1 MEETK
6 LLLDVN
12 EKPTIG
18 KWIILAIQ
26 HVFAMFGATILVP
39 ILVNSSAGTEV
50 LTIPV
55 ALATSGIG
63 TLIYILC
70 TKGRSPVYL
79 GSSFAFIAP
88 LAAAYLKGG
97 ISGAMTG
104 IMVVGLIYV
113 IFATLIHFIGKDWI
127 HKLLPHVVIGP
138 MIMII
143 GLGLAPNAIS
153 QIGLGT
159 DTQIEWKGVIVA
171 LITFLTTAIVM
182 VRGKGFLK
190 IVPFLI
196 GIVVGYIA
204 SICLGLVD
212 FTPVAEAAFFSM
224 PNFILPFVNYAPNF
238 SALLTI
244 APIALVTMA
253 EHIGDHTALSSII
266 GKDLL
271 KNPGLDRTLL
281 GDGIATFV
289 AGMLGGPA
297 NTTYGENTSVV
308 GMTKVASV
316 WVIGL
321 AAIIA
326 ICLAFLGKFTALIS
340 TIPNP
345 VLGGV
350 SLLLYGFI
358 SVNGLKVLIENHIDF
373 GKPKNI
379 VVAST
384 MLVLGLG
391 GAAISIVSG
400 DLSVTISGMSL
411 AAIVGILLNLLLPD
425 EKVNTEEPKQ
435 PEETKELTTKNSEEK
450 NEEEIKNEEKN
461 DNTKVIAETISET
474 KIEGKKMNI
483 NVLDNPIIEHKL
495 SIIRNKKT
503 GTKEFREII
512 TEIAIFL
519 CYEAMKDAKLKE
531 VEIETPLC
539 KTNARVLEEDNYAF
553 VPILRA
559 GTGMLDG
566 LLQVIPNAKIGHI
579 GLYRNEETLEPVK
592 YYYKMPKDISNR
604 EVLILDPMLATG
616 GSAADT
622 IKCLKEDG
630 VKKIK
635 FLSII
640 SAPEG
645 IKKLNEEY
653 PDVELYTAAIDEKLN
668 EHGYILPGLGD
679 AGDRIFGTK

>member
-1 MEETK
+1 MEQTKK

-12 EKPTIG
+12 EKPTVA
-18 KWIILAIQ
+18 KWIILALQ

-39 ILVNSSAGTEV
+39 IMVNTAAGETV

-55 ALATSGIG
+55 ALVTSGIG

-88 LAAAYLKGG
+88 LAAAYVKGG
-97 ISGAMTG
+97 ISGAMVG
-104 IMVVGLIYV
+104 VMAVGLVYV
-113 IFATLIHFIGKDWI
+113 IFATIIHFIGKKWI
-127 HKLLPHVVIGP
+127 DKLLPPVVIGP

-143 GLGLAPNAIS
+143 GLSLAPSAIS
-153 QIGLGT
+153 QVGLGT
-159 DTQIEWKGVIVA
+159 ETQIDWRCIGVA

-190 IVPFLI
+190 IIPFLV
-196 GIVVGYIA
+196 GIVVGYISA
-204 SICLGLVD
+204 ICFGLVD
-212 FTPVAEAAFFSM
+212 FAPVLEASFFSM
-224 PNFILPFVNYAPNF
+224 PSFVIPFLNYTPNF

-244 APIALVTMA
+244 VPISLVTIA
-253 EHIGDHTALSSII
+253 EHIGDHTALSTII
-266 GKDLL
+266 GKNLL
-271 KNPGLDRTLL
+271 KDPGLDRTLL
-281 GDGIATFV
+281 GDGLATFV
-289 AGMLGGPA
+289 AGFLGGPA

-326 ICLAFLGKFTALIS
+326 ICLGFLGKFTALVS
-340 TIPNP
+340 TIPDA

-358 SVNGLKVLIENHIDF
+358 SVNGLKVLIENKIDF
-373 GKPKNI
+373 GKSKNI

-391 GAAISIVSG
+391 GAAISIIHG

-411 AAIVGILLNLLLPD
+411 AAIIGILLNLLLPD
-425 EKVNTEEPKQ
+425 EKDDDD
-435 PEETKELTTKNSEEK
+435 SENEK
-450 NEEEIKNEEKN
+450 MKEEKN
-461 DNTKVIAETISET
+461 DNEKEVKYESEANAVEEIKNDEEDQVT
-474 KIEGKKMNI
+474 
-483 NVLDNPIIEHKL
+483 VLSNPLVEHKL
-495 SIIRNKKT
+495 SIIRNKNT

-512 TEIAIFL
+512 GEIATLL
-519 CYEAMKDAKLKE
+519 CYHALEDAKLKE
-531 VEIETPLC
+531 IEIETPIC
-539 KTNARVLEEDNYAF
+539 KTKARVLDEDNYAF

-566 LLQVIPNAKIGHI
+566 LLKIVPNAKIGHI
-579 GLYRNEETLEPVK
+579 GLYRNEETLEPVQ
-592 YYYKMPKDISNR
+592 YYYKMPKDIAKR
-604 EVLILDPMLATG
+604 EAIILDPMLATG

-622 IKCLKEDG
+622 IQMLKKDG

-635 FLSII
+635 FLCII

-645 IKKLNEEY
+645 IERLKKEH
-653 PDVELYTAAIDEKLN
+653 PDVKIYTACIDEKLN
-668 EHGYILPGLGD
+668 DKGYIVPGLGD

>member
-224 PNFILPFVNYAPNF
+224 PNFILPFVNYTPNF

-326 ICLAFLGKFTALIS
+326 ICLAFLGKFTAIIS

-400 DLSVTISGMSL
+400 NLSVTISGMSL

-425 EKVNTEEPKQ
+425 EKENSTEEKQ
-435 PEETKELTTKNSEEK
+435 TDENKEVAEAS
-450 NEEEIKNEEKN
+450 NEVKNEEKKE
-461 DNTKVIAETISET
+461 DSKVIAENISEK
-474 KIEGKKMNI
+474 KIEGKNMNI

-495 SIIRNKKT
+495 SIIRNKNT

-519 CYEAMKDAKLKE
+519 CYEAMKDAKLEE

-539 KTNARVLEEDNYAF
+539 KTKAKVLKEDNYAF

>member
-1 MEETK
+1 MEQTKK

-12 EKPTIG
+12 EKPTIA
-18 KWIILAIQ
+18 KWIILALQ

-39 ILVNSSAGTEV
+39 IMVNTAAGEEV

-55 ALATSGIG
+55 ALVTSGIG

-88 LAAAYLKGG
+88 LAAAYVKGG
-97 ISGAMTG
+97 ISGAMVG
-104 IMVVGLIYV
+104 VMAVGLVYV
-113 IFATLIHFIGKDWI
+113 IFATIIHFIGKKWI
-127 HKLLPHVVIGP
+127 DKLLPPVVIGP

-143 GLGLAPNAIS
+143 GLSLAPSAIS
-153 QIGLGT
+153 QVGLGT
-159 DTQIEWKGVIVA
+159 GTQIDWRCIGVA

-190 IVPFLI
+190 IIPFLV
-196 GIVVGYIA
+196 GIVVGYISA
-204 SICLGLVD
+204 ICFGLVD
-212 FTPVAEAAFFSM
+212 FAPVLEASFFSM
-224 PNFILPFVNYAPNF
+224 PSFVVPFLNYTPNF

-244 APIALVTMA
+244 VPISLVTIA
-253 EHIGDHTALSSII
+253 EHIGDHTALSTII
-266 GKDLL
+266 GKNLL
-271 KNPGLDRTLL
+271 KDPGLDRTLL
-281 GDGIATFV
+281 GDGLATFV
-289 AGMLGGPA
+289 AGFLGGPA

-326 ICLAFLGKFTALIS
+326 ICLGFLGKFTALVS
-340 TIPNP
+340 TIPDA

-358 SVNGLKVLIENHIDF
+358 SVNGLKVLIENKIDF
-373 GKPKNI
+373 GKSKNI

-391 GAAISIVSG
+391 GAAISIIHG

-411 AAIVGILLNLLLPD
+411 AAIIGILLNLLLPD
-425 EKVNTEEPKQ
+425 EKEDNDKKSENEN
-435 PEETKELTTKNSEEK
+435 TKETEEK
-450 NEEEIKNEEKN
+450 NENEKENKYESGANAMEEIKTDKPNQV
-461 DNTKVIAETISET
+461 T
-474 KIEGKKMNI
+474 
-483 NVLDNPIIEHKL
+483 VLNNPLVEHKL
-495 SIIRNKKT
+495 SIIRNKNT

-512 TEIAIFL
+512 GEIATLL
-519 CYEAMKDAKLKE
+519 CYHALEDAKLKE
-531 VEIETPLC
+531 IEIETPIC
-539 KTNARVLEEDNYAF
+539 KTKARVLDEDNYAF

-566 LLQVIPNAKIGHI
+566 LLKIVPNAKIGHI
-579 GLYRNEETLEPVK
+579 GLYRNEETLEPVQ
-592 YYYKMPKDISNR
+592 YYYKMPKDIAKR
-604 EVLILDPMLATG
+604 EAIILDPMLATG

-622 IKCLKEDG
+622 IQMLKKDG

-635 FLSII
+635 FLCII

-645 IKKLNEEY
+645 IEKLKKEH
-653 PDVELYTAAIDEKLN
+653 PDVEIYTACIDEKLN
-668 EHGYILPGLGD
+668 EKGYIVPGLGD

>member
-1 MEETK
+1 MEQTKK

-12 EKPTIG
+12 EKPTIA

-39 ILVNSSAGTEV
+39 IMVNTAAGETV

-55 ALATSGIG
+55 ALVTSGIG

-88 LAAAYLKGG
+88 LAAAYAKGG
-97 ISGAMTG
+97 ISGAMVG
-104 IMVVGLIYV
+104 VMAVGLVYV
-113 IFATLIHFIGKDWI
+113 IFATIIHFIGKKWI
-127 HKLLPHVVIGP
+127 DKLLPPVVIGP

-143 GLGLAPNAIS
+143 GLSLAPSAIS
-153 QIGLGT
+153 QVGLGT
-159 DTQIEWKGVIVA
+159 GTQIDWRCIAVA
-171 LITFLTTAIVM
+171 LITFLTTAVVM

-190 IVPFLI
+190 IIPFLV
-196 GIVVGYIA
+196 GIVVGYISA
-204 SICLGLVD
+204 ICFGLVD
-212 FTPVAEAAFFSM
+212 FAPVLEAGFFSM
-224 PNFILPFVNYAPNF
+224 PSFVVPFLNYTPNF

-244 APIALVTMA
+244 VPISLVTIA
-253 EHIGDHTALSSII
+253 EHIGDHTALSTII
-266 GKDLL
+266 GKNLL

-281 GDGIATFV
+281 GDGLATFV
-289 AGMLGGPA
+289 AGFLGGPA

-326 ICLAFLGKFTALIS
+326 ICLGFLGKFTALVS
-340 TIPNP
+340 TIPDA

-358 SVNGLKVLIENHIDF
+358 SVNGLKVLIENKIDF
-373 GKPKNI
+373 GKSKNI

-391 GAAISIVSG
+391 GAAISIIHG

-411 AAIVGILLNLLLPD
+411 AAIIGILLNLLLPD
-425 EKVNTEEPKQ
+425 EKEDDNETESKN
-435 PEETKELTTKNSEEK
+435 TKEVEEK
-450 NEEEIKNEEKN
+450 NNSEKQIN
-461 DNTKVIAETISET
+461 YESGANTME
-474 KIEGKKMNI
+474 KIENDKVN
-483 NVLDNPIIEHKL
+483 NVTVLNNPLIEHKL
-495 SIIRNKKT
+495 SIIRNKNT

-512 TEIAIFL
+512 GEIATLL
-519 CYEAMKDAKLKE
+519 CYHALEDAKLKE
-531 VEIETPLC
+531 TEIETPIC
-539 KTNARVLEEDNYAF
+539 KMKARVLDEDNYAF

-566 LLQVIPNAKIGHI
+566 LLKIVPNAKIGHI
-579 GLYRNEETLEPVK
+579 GLYRNEETLEPVQ
-592 YYYKMPKDISNR
+592 YYYKMPKDIAKR
-604 EVLILDPMLATG
+604 EAIILDPMLATG

-622 IKCLKEDG
+622 IKMLKKDG

-635 FLSII
+635 FLCIL

-645 IKKLNEEY
+645 IEKLKKEH
-653 PDVELYTAAIDEKLN
+653 PDVKIYTACIDEKLN
-668 EHGYILPGLGD
+668 DKGYIVPGLGD

>member
-1 MEETK
+1 MEQTKK

-12 EKPTIG
+12 EKPTIA

-39 ILVNSSAGTEV
+39 IMVNTAAGETV

-55 ALATSGIG
+55 ALVTSGIG

-88 LAAAYLKGG
+88 LAAAYAKGG
-97 ISGAMTG
+97 ISGAMVG
-104 IMVVGLIYV
+104 VMAVGLVYV
-113 IFATLIHFIGKDWI
+113 IFATIIHFIGKKWI
-127 HKLLPHVVIGP
+127 DKLLPPVVIGP

-143 GLGLAPNAIS
+143 GLSLAPSAIS
-153 QIGLGT
+153 QVGLGT
-159 DTQIEWKGVIVA
+159 GTQIDWRCIAVA
-171 LITFLTTAIVM
+171 LITFLTTAVVM

-190 IVPFLI
+190 IIPFLV
-196 GIVVGYIA
+196 GIVVGYISA
-204 SICLGLVD
+204 ICFGLVD
-212 FTPVAEAAFFSM
+212 FAPVLEAGFFSM
-224 PNFILPFVNYAPNF
+224 PSFVVPFLNYTPNF

-244 APIALVTMA
+244 VPISLVTIA
-253 EHIGDHTALSSII
+253 EHIGDHTALSTII
-266 GKDLL
+266 GKNLL

-281 GDGIATFV
+281 GDGLATFV
-289 AGMLGGPA
+289 AGFLGGPA

-326 ICLAFLGKFTALIS
+326 ICLGFLGKFTALVS
-340 TIPNP
+340 TIPDA

-358 SVNGLKVLIENHIDF
+358 SVNGLKVLIENKIDF
-373 GKPKNI
+373 GKSKNI

-391 GAAISIVSG
+391 GAAISIIHG

-411 AAIVGILLNLLLPD
+411 AAIIGILLNLLLPD
-425 EKVNTEEPKQ
+425 EKEDDNETESKN
-435 PEETKELTTKNSEEK
+435 TKEVEEK
-450 NEEEIKNEEKN
+450 NNSEKQIN
-461 DNTKVIAETISET
+461 YESGANTME
-474 KIEGKKMNI
+474 KIENDKVN
-483 NVLDNPIIEHKL
+483 NVTVLNNPLIEHKL
-495 SIIRNKKT
+495 SIIRNKNT

-512 TEIAIFL
+512 GEIATLL
-519 CYEAMKDAKLKE
+519 CYHALEDAKLKE
-531 VEIETPLC
+531 TEIETPIC
-539 KTNARVLEEDNYAF
+539 KMKARVLDEDNYAF

-566 LLQVIPNAKIGHI
+566 LLKIVPNAKIGHI
-579 GLYRNEETLEPVK
+579 GLYRNEETLEPVQ
-592 YYYKMPKDISNR
+592 YYYKMPKDIAKR
-604 EVLILDPMLATG
+604 EAIILDPMLATG
-616 GSAADT
+616 GSAAD
-622 IKCLKEDG
+622 
-630 VKKIK
+630 
-635 FLSII
+635 
-640 SAPEG
+640 
-645 IKKLNEEY
+645 
-653 PDVELYTAAIDEKLN
+653 
-668 EHGYILPGLGD
+668 
-679 AGDRIFGTK
+679 

>member
-1 MEETK
+1 MEQTKK

-12 EKPTIG
+12 EKPTIA

-39 ILVNSSAGTEV
+39 IMVNTAAGETV

-55 ALATSGIG
+55 ALVTSGIG

-70 TKGRSPVYL
+70 TKGKSPVYL

-88 LAAAYLKGG
+88 LAAAYAKGG
-97 ISGAMTG
+97 ISGAMVG
-104 IMVVGLIYV
+104 VMAVGLVYV
-113 IFATLIHFIGKDWI
+113 IFATIIHFIGKKWI
-127 HKLLPHVVIGP
+127 DKLLPPVVIGP

-143 GLGLAPNAIS
+143 GLSLAPSAIS
-153 QIGLGT
+153 QVGLGT
-159 DTQIEWKGVIVA
+159 GTQIDWRCIAVA
-171 LITFLTTAIVM
+171 LITFLTTAVVM

-190 IVPFLI
+190 IIPFLV
-196 GIVVGYIA
+196 GIVVGYVSA
-204 SICLGLVD
+204 ICFGLVD
-212 FTPVAEAAFFSM
+212 FAPVLEAGFFSM
-224 PNFILPFVNYAPNF
+224 PSFVVPFLNYTPNF

-244 APIALVTMA
+244 VPISLVTIA
-253 EHIGDHTALSSII
+253 EHIGDHTALSTII
-266 GKDLL
+266 GKNLL
-271 KNPGLDRTLL
+271 KDPGLDRTLL
-281 GDGIATFV
+281 GDGLATFV
-289 AGMLGGPA
+289 AGFLGGPA

-326 ICLAFLGKFTALIS
+326 ICLGFLGKFTALVS
-340 TIPNP
+340 TIPDA

-358 SVNGLKVLIENHIDF
+358 SVNGLKVLIENKIDF
-373 GKPKNI
+373 GKSKNI

-391 GAAISIVSG
+391 GAAISIIHG

-411 AAIVGILLNLLLPD
+411 AAIIGILLNLLLPD
-425 EKVNTEEPKQ
+425 EKEDNDNKPKDTNEITE
-435 PEETKELTTKNSEEK
+435 NEK
-450 NEEEIKNEEKN
+450 EIKYESEANTMGEIKKDN
-461 DNTKVIAETISET
+461 DN
-474 KIEGKKMNI
+474 
-483 NVLDNPIIEHKL
+483 NVTVLNNPLVEHKL
-495 SIIRNKKT
+495 SIIRNKNT

-512 TEIAIFL
+512 GEIATLL
-519 CYEAMKDAKLKE
+519 CYHALEDAKLKE
-531 VEIETPLC
+531 TEIETPIC
-539 KTNARVLEEDNYAF
+539 KMKARVLDEDNYAF

-566 LLQVIPNAKIGHI
+566 LLKIVPNAKIGHI
-579 GLYRNEETLEPVK
+579 GLYRNEETLEPVQ
-592 YYYKMPKDISNR
+592 YYYKMPKDIAKR
-604 EVLILDPMLATG
+604 EAIILDPMLATG

-622 IKCLKEDG
+622 IQMLKKDG

-635 FLSII
+635 FLCIL

-645 IKKLNEEY
+645 IERLRKEH
-653 PDVELYTAAIDEKLN
+653 PDVQIYTACIDEKLN
-668 EHGYILPGLGD
+668 DKGYIVPGLGD

>member
-224 PNFILPFVNYAPNF
+224 PNFILPFVNYTPNF

-326 ICLAFLGKFTALIS
+326 ICLAFLGKFTAIIS

-425 EKVNTEEPKQ
+425 EKENSTEEKQ
-435 PEETKELTTKNSEEK
+435 TTENKEVAEAS
-450 NEEEIKNEEKN
+450 NEVKNEEKKE
-461 DNTKVIAETISET
+461 DSKVIAENISEK

-495 SIIRNKKT
+495 SIIRNKNT

-519 CYEAMKDAKLKE
+519 CYEAMKDAKLEE

-539 KTNARVLEEDNYAF
+539 KTKAKVLKEDNYAF

-645 IKKLNEEY
+645 IKRLNEEY